1 MTAVT
6 ARLPEQFADL
16 EPFARI
22 WSLETGQ
29 QRWEQRLRSTMAELQ
44 AFYDA
49 VFPRA
54 EAILEYLDPLP
65 LDDLPDQAINLMRL
79 LYSLSIVSMATD
91 LFKQPKTPDSGA
103 TYLDWVIEPFP

>member
-1 MTAVT
+1 MTAAT
-6 ARLPEQFADL
+6 ELLPEQFADL

-29 QRWEQRLRSTMAELQ
+29 ERWEQRLRSTMPELQ

-49 VFPRA
+49 VLPQA
-54 EAILEYLDPLP
+54 EAIMEYLDPLP
-65 LDDLPDQAINLMRL
+65 LDDLPDQEVNLMRL

-103 TYLDWVIEPFP
+103 TYLDWVTEPSP

>member
-1 MTAVT
+1 MTTET
-6 ARLPEQFADL
+6 ALLPTEFADL
-16 EPFARI
+16 EPFARV

-29 QRWEQRLRSTMAELQ
+29 QRWEQRLRSTMSELQ

-54 EAILEYLDPLP
+54 EAIMAYLDPLP
-65 LDDLPDQAINLMRL
+65 LHDLPDRALNLMRL

-103 TYLDWVIEPFP
+103 TYLDWVTEPHP

>member
-1 MTAVT
+1 MTA
-6 ARLPEQFADL
+6 AIALLPEQFADL
-16 EPFARI
+16 DPFARI
-22 WSLETGQ
+22 WSLQTGQ
-29 QRWEQRLRSTMAELQ
+29 ERWEQRLRSTMPELQ

-54 EAILEYLDPLP
+54 EAIMAYLDPLP
-65 LDDLPDQAINLMRL
+65 LNNLPDGALNLMRM

-103 TYLDWVIEPFP
+103 TYLDWVTEPIP

>member
-1 MTAVT
+1 MTAAT
-6 ARLPEQFADL
+6 ALLPEQFADL

-22 WSLETGQ
+22 WSLQTGQ
-29 QRWEQRLRSTMAELQ
+29 ERWEQRLRSTMPDLQ

-54 EAILEYLDPLP
+54 EAIMAYLDPLP
-65 LDDLPDQAINLMRL
+65 LGDLPDRALNLMRM

-103 TYLDWVIEPFP
+103 TYLDWVTEPIP